1 MIKDNPRTH
10 PLAPLK
16 DIVVIFVTVAACTFL
31 LTVACVFTRPS
42 EIKYVKAPVLSL
54 PQPPPQAFLT
64 PETESTNPVDEAPSI
79 MLAFETNWVFRD
91 IEAVCALPTF
101 DGVLDLPEIDEIQVR
116 VETVSAK
123 SPPSDGASANETI
136 PFHGIIVQ
144 AAGRYE
150 VDPHL
155 IRAIILAESGYNPK
169 AKSKKGAKGLMQL
182 MPSTAKSLGVQNIYD
197 PEENID
203 GGVRYFRSLLDR
215 FDGDVQLALAAY
227 NAGSRH
233 VRNYEG
239 IPPFKATRRYI
250 KKVLKFHRKFKMQQS
265 GGSRRLA

>member
-1 MIKDNPRTH
+1 M
-10 PLAPLK
+10 
-16 DIVVIFVTVAACTFL
+16 
-31 LTVACVFTRPS
+31 
-42 EIKYVKAPVLSL
+42 
-54 PQPPPQAFLT
+54 PQPPVALELASGAAPTIPMVETAPAKPAADAAQILLDIDLDWAPPVFDVCLAFLEIKED
-64 PETESTNPVDEAPSI
+64 PARVDTRAELSPMPA
-79 MLAFETNWVFRD
+79 EG
-91 IEAVCALPTF
+91 LPN
-101 DGVLDLPEIDEIQVR
+101 DD
-116 VETVSAK
+116 
-123 SPPSDGASANETI
+123 I
-136 PFHGIIVQ
+136 PFHGIIIK

-169 AKSKKGAKGLMQL
+169 AKSKKGARGLMQL
-182 MPSTAKSLGVQNIYD
+182 MPSTAKSLGVEDIYD

-239 IPPFKATRRYI
+239 VPPFKATQRYI
-250 KKVLKFHRKFKMQQS
+250 KKVLKFHKKFKMQTAS
-265 GGSRRLA
+265 GSRRLA

>member
-1 MIKDNPRTH
+1 MNTDTQH
-10 PLAPLK
+10 PHSRSHLN
-16 DIVVIFVTVAACTFL
+16 DVVVFFVTLAACTFL
-31 LTVACVFTRPS
+31 LTAACTFTKQAAI
-42 EIKYVKAPVLSL
+42 EAYATPVLAL
-54 PQPPPQAFLT
+54 PHPPVPLELAAEPESDVAVVEAVPDMPAFDAAWTL
-64 PETESTNPVDEAPSI
+64 PDTEAAWAPPLFDVC
-79 MLAFETNWVFRD
+79 LAFPE
-91 IEAVCALPTF
+91 IEADPDRVDTLTEISPVADGGLP
-101 DGVLDLPEIDEIQVR
+101 
-116 VETVSAK
+116 
-123 SPPSDGASANETI
+123 NESI
-136 PFHGIIVQ
+136 PFHGIIIQ

-169 AKSKKGAKGLMQL
+169 AKSKKGARGLMQL
-182 MPSTAKSLGVQNIYD
+182 MPSTAKSLGVEDIYD

-239 IPPFKATRRYI
+239 IPPFKATQRYI
-250 KKVLKFHRKFKMQQS
+250 KKVLKFHKKFKLQKTA
-265 GGSRRLA
+265 GSRRLA

>member
-1 MIKDNPRTH
+1 MG
-10 PLAPLK
+10 PLPM
-16 DIVVIFVTVAACTFL
+16 
-31 LTVACVFTRPS
+31 LTLA
-42 EIKYVKAPVLSL
+42 I
-54 PQPPPQAFLT
+54 PQPPGPLELAAE
-64 PETESTNPVDEAPSI
+64 PESISPVVDVSTALAPPV
-79 MLAFETNWVFRD
+79 
-91 IEAVCALPTF
+91 
-101 DGVLDLPEIDEIQVR
+101 LPEI
-116 VETVSAK
+116 TVTQK
-123 SPPSDGASANETI
+123 TVVPNESI

-144 AAGRYE
+144 VAGRYE

-169 AKSKKGAKGLMQL
+169 AKSKKGARGLMQL
-182 MPSTAKSLGVQNIYD
+182 MPATARALGVQDIYD

-239 IPPFKATRRYI
+239 IPPFKATQRYI
-250 KKVLKFHRKFKMQQS
+250 KKVLRFHEKFKTEQS
-265 GGSRRLA
+265 ADSRRVA